1 MRESAVQFAV
11 VGIDHRHVYD
21 LIGGMLAAGSHC
33 VGYCKQGSD
42 ERVAHG
48 LASRFPQLRAFAQ
61 AQDLLSDPEVDVIV
75 SAAIPADR
83 AGIADAAMRNG
94 KDVLVDKPGVTTA
107 AQLQMVRQAVSDTG
121 QIFSICFS
129 ERFLVPAVQYAL
141 ELVQD
146 GAIGEPLHTLGLG
159 PHRLNAAIRPDWFF
173 KEDRC
178 GGILVDIASHQIDQ
192 FLMFTD
198 SLTAQIVHSHVGQYD
213 KKRLNTNFDDFGEI
227 VLQTERHRGYVRVD
241 WYTPDGLPVWGDG
254 RFFVTGTEGTLEIRK
269 YVDVEGKPGGN
280 HLFLANRHGTH
291 YINCDAMPLNF
302 FTRFVADVQARTQTA
317 MSQSHTLEVCALA
330 LQAQAMARRGSDF
343 K

>member
-21 LIGGMLAAGSHC
+21 LVGGMLAAGAHC
-33 VGYCKQGSD
+33 VGYCEQSSD
-42 ERVAHG
+42 KRVAHG
-48 LASRFPQLRAFAQ
+48 LASRFPQLQAFAQ
-61 AQDLLSDPEVDVIV
+61 AQDLLSDPDVDVIV

-83 AGIADAAMRNG
+83 ADIAVAAMRHG
-94 KDVLVDKPGVTTA
+94 KDVLVDKPGVTTL
-107 AQLQMVRQAVSDTG
+107 AQLEAVRQAVVDTG
-121 QIFSICFS
+121 RIFSICFT
-129 ERFLVPAVQYAL
+129 ERFLVPAVQHAL
-141 ELVQD
+141 ELVQA
-146 GAIGEPLHTLGLG
+146 GAIGEPLHTLGMG

-192 FLMFTD
+192 FLMFTG
-198 SLTAQIVHSHVGQYD
+198 SRTAQIVHSHVGQYD
-213 KKRLNTNFDDFGEI
+213 RKRLDSDFDDFGEI

-241 WYTPDGLPVWGDG
+241 WFTPDGLPVWGDG

-269 YVDVEGKPGGN
+269 YLDIAGKPGGN
-280 HLFLANRHGTH
+280 HLFLADRQGTR
-291 YINCDAMPLNF
+291 YVNCDTMPLHF
-302 FTRFVADVQARTQTA
+302 FTRFVADVQARSQTA

-330 LQAQAMARRGSDF
+330 LQAQAMARERSML